1 MLIRFQR
8 NKQLVLHR
16 YVIVLAVC
24 YKQVI
29 ILCELITGD
38 NHIAVT
44 GANACL
50 SYGSDGSLTTQACG
64 NQGVDQVWNL
74 VAFGG
79 SAGTTPPPPSTDGQ
93 QIRWSGN
100 GVSGC
105 VTVMDAALSNFGRI
119 AM

>member
-1 MLIRFQR
+1 V
-8 NKQLVLHR
+8 VLHR
-16 YVIVLAVC
+16 YVVVPAVC
-24 YKQVI
+24 HNQVLIFVDPI
-29 ILCELITGD
+29 IGD

-44 GANACL
+44 GGNACL

-79 SAGTTPPPPSTDGQ
+79 SSGTTPPPSSTDGQ
-93 QIRWSGN
+93 QIRWSSN

-105 VTVMDAALSNFGRI
+105 LTVMDANLANFGRI

>member
-1 MLIRFQR
+1 M
-8 NKQLVLHR
+8 
-16 YVIVLAVC
+16 
-24 YKQVI
+24 
-29 ILCELITGD
+29 ITGD

-44 GANACL
+44 GGNACL

-64 NQGVDQVWNL
+64 NDGVDQVWNI

-79 SAGTTPPPPSTDGQ
+79 SSGSTPPPSSTDGQ
-93 QIRWSGN
+93 QIRWSSN

-105 VTVMDAALSNFGRI
+105 LTVMDADLSNFGRI